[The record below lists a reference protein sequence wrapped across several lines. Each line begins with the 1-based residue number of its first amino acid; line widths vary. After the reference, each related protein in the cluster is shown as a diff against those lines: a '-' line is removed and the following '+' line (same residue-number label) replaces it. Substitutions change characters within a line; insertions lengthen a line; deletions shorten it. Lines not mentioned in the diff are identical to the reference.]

1 MGPFGSLCQDIEDIE
16 ASDSAKAAR
25 RAGYFVLDSRH
36 RPVVSPEDV
45 LVMRRSLD
53 DRQSPT
59 WVGHVCQTSGGK
71 FLIELN
77 SGACEALGWREMD
90 RIGFRRLFSGELL
103 TFVDRRAR
111 SDD

>member
-1 MGPFGSLCQDIEDIE
+1 MGSLCQDIEDIE
-16 ASDSAKAAR
+16 ASESVKAAR
-25 RAGYFVLDSRH
+25 RAGYFVLDPRH

-45 LVMRRSLD
+45 SVMRRSLD
-53 DRQSPT
+53 DGRSPT
-59 WVGHVCQTSGGK
+59 WVGHVCQSSCGQ
-71 FLIELN
+71 FFIELD

-103 TFVDRRAR
+103 AFVDRRAR